1 MLLPNADA
9 KLLDSYSGTV
19 AKVAEDVSPAVCA
32 LSVQGRGGGSGVVLS
47 TDGLIITNEHVVG
60 RRREAGVHFL
70 DGSVSVAKVLGSDPA
85 TDLALLR
92 TDAGGLAAARLG
104 DSSTLR
110 QGQIAIAI
118 GAPFGFQ
125 ATVTAGIVSALGR
138 TLASRSGRPIED
150 VIQTDAAL
158 NPGNSGGALATSS
171 GAVIGV
177 NTAVIRGAQGICFA
191 IASNTVSLV
200 VTQILQFGA
209 VRRARLGVA
218 LGTVT
223 LPRRVADLTGTT
235 QRTAVIVQSVEPET
249 PAARAGL
256 HSGDIVIS
264 LDGAP
269 ASGPD
274 AVLRRLGSD
283 AIGRALPL
291 RLIRKGRL
299 VDIDVV
305 PDEQTAS
312 RAAA

>member
-1 MLLPNADA
+1 MLLANTDA
-9 KLLDSYSGTV
+9 EHLDSYSRTV
-19 AKVAEDVSPAVCA
+19 TEVAEAVSPAVCA

-47 TDGLIITNEHVVG
+47 TDGLIVTNEHVVG
-60 RRREAGVHFL
+60 SRREVTAGFF
-70 DGSVSVAKVLGSDPA
+70 DGRVSVAKVLGSDPA

-92 TDAGGLAAARLG
+92 AEDGGLSAARLG

-110 QGQIAIAI
+110 QGQIAVAI

-125 ATVTAGIVSALGR
+125 ATVTVGIVSALGR
-138 TLASRSGRPIED
+138 TLASRAGRPIED

-158 NPGNSGGALATSS
+158 NPGNSGGALVTSS
-171 GAVIGV
+171 GTVAGV

-191 IASNTVSLV
+191 VASNTVSLV
-200 VTQILQFGA
+200 VTQLLQFGE

-218 LGTVT
+218 LGTVA
-223 LPRRVADLTGTT
+223 LPRRAADLSGTT
-235 QRTAVIVQSVEPET
+235 QRTAVIVQSVEPNT

-256 HSGDIVIS
+256 RSGDVLLS

-283 AIGRALPL
+283 AIARTLPV
-291 RLIRKGRL
+291 RLIRKGHL
-299 VDIDVV
+299 VDLDVI
-305 PDEQTAS
+305 PDQDTAG